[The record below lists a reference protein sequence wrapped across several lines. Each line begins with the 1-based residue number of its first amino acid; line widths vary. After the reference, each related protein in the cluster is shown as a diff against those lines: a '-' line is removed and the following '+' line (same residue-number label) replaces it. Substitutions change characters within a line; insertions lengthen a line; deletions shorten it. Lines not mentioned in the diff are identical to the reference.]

1 MLGGG
6 GREVNLGRLHSAR
19 IRADQAEKDR
29 QHAQLCE
36 QAKKKEKEKLE
47 MKKQIQ
53 RMKVARGF
61 THVEW
66 SWLSQSIKNEQLE
79 NKRNQDLPETVRAA
93 WSSRDS
99 AGKVRRASTGL
110 RG

>member
-6 GREVNLGRLHSAR
+6 GREVDLGRLHSAR

-29 QHAQLCE
+29 QHALLSE

-61 THVEW
+61 THLEC
-66 SWLSQSIKNEQLE
+66 SLLSQSIKNEQLE
-79 NKRNQDLPETVRAA
+79 NKRNHDLPETVRAA
-93 WSSRDS
+93 WSMRGS
-99 AGKVRRASTGL
+99 ARKVSRASTGL
-110 RG
+110 